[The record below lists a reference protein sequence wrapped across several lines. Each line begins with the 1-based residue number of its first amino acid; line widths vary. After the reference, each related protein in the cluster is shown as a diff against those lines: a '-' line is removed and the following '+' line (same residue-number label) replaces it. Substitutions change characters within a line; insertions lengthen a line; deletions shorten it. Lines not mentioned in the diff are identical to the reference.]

1 MRHSCFCFVFNV
13 EETTVAH
20 QVIRAYLQ
28 RMQADVSNTV
38 YQTQNG
44 PGNSEILMELSHQT
58 AHQCKEDPKL
68 SVTPAG
74 SPSAWPEHSLVTQIL
89 NAWWHLIV
97 GRLWKAPWFLKA
109 ELHSLSCFKCLTSKH
124 IFAKKQKPHS
134 RWWVFLMVGIT
145 L

>member
-1 MRHSCFCFVFNV
+1 M
-13 EETTVAH
+13 AH

-74 SPSAWPEHSLVTQIL
+74 SPSA
-89 NAWWHLIV
+89 
-97 GRLWKAPWFLKA
+97 
-109 ELHSLSCFKCLTSKH
+109 
-124 IFAKKQKPHS
+124 
-134 RWWVFLMVGIT
+134 
-145 L
+145 